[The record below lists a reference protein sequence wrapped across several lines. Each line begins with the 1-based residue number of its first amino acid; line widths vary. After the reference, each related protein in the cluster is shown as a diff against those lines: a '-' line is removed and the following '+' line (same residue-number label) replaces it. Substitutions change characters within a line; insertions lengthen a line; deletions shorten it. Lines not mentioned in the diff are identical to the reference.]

1 MSRAKR
7 PILVALTLLL
17 AVAGARA
24 TATSSEL
31 ARAAKLSN
39 KGVRALRSGHVERA
53 RETFGAALQA
63 IPDFPGA
70 RIGLGQIAMSEA
82 RFETALEHFE
92 AARSGYR
99 ELGES
104 LLDIEARRYAGAQRE
119 INALQDSIVHLQSQ
133 MRSDGKIQITIQE
146 MLNKI
151 TQLQAI
157 VPPSREAAGEPPGE
171 IYFHIGNALFQLG
184 RTVEAL
190 EAWETCRD
198 RYPAFPMV
206 HNNLAHAYVKLERFE
221 AARQSLVR
229 AEELGFPVDPRFK
242 RDVEQA
248 LSEGRAGSSG

>member
-1 MSRAKR
+1 MRRAKR

-39 KGVRALRSGHVERA
+39 KGVRALRSGQIEKA
-53 RETFGAALQA
+53 REAFGAALQA

-82 RFETALEHFE
+82 EFAEALEHFE

-104 LLDIEARRYAGAQRE
+104 LLDIEARRYGAAQSE
-119 INALQDSIVHLQSQ
+119 INALEDSIRHLQTRIAADSMVQ
-133 MRSDGKIQITIQE
+133 IEIQK
-146 MLNKI
+146 MVNKI

-157 VPPSREAAGEPPGE
+157 VPPNREAAGEPPGE

-184 RTVEAL
+184 RTEEAL

-206 HNNLAHAYVKLERFE
+206 HNNLAHAYVRLERFE
-221 AARQSLVR
+221 AAKESLDR
-229 AEELGFPVDPRFK
+229 AEELGFPVNAQFK
-242 RDVEQA
+242 RDVEKA
-248 LSEGRAGSSG
+248 ILERTAGTAG